1 MGSEEKR
8 VKDIMFHIDEYEKID
23 ADAPLCKALQ
33 HLKEYGQKVKNSE
46 SEKRAFHKTMFVTG
60 GSGKIVGKLS
70 FYDFVKGLVPE
81 PAKEEKI
88 SRKLYSLVSSRA
100 LEVAD
105 EIGEMQKRF
114 KWLHTTFFDLVKQE
128 AQKKVK
134 DVMSPVDL
142 LLVEDDSINKAV
154 FVMFKEKVRQPL
166 VTRDGEI
173 VGVINLM
180 SIFPELLRIAGDE
193 CFLR

>member
-46 SEKRAFHKTMFVTG
+46 SEKRAFHKTMFVTS